1 MNSVLAGIFLPA
13 EETHS
18 SAIFAKKQGF
28 EGKSTSESCGIVD
41 LANDI
46 SSSSL
51 RHLQPHGS
59 ILASCEEIL
68 SDEDRIPG
76 FHRSRERVVIHRQ
89 HFGRTRSCCCCCGGG
104 GGGDGD
110 GVAAVIAIVVVV
122 VVGRT
127 ENELLTF
134 H

>member
-1 MNSVLAGIFLPA
+1 MQCLQRNRDSR
-13 EETHS
+13 
-18 SAIFAKKQGF
+18 GF

-89 HFGRTRSCCCCCGGG
+89 HFGRTRSCCC
-104 GGGDGD
+104 GGDGG

>member
-1 MNSVLAGIFLPA
+1 MQCLQRNRDSRGL
-13 EETHS
+13 
-18 SAIFAKKQGF
+18 

-76 FHRSRERVVIHRQ
+76 FHRSCERVVIHRQ
-89 HFGRTRSCCCCCGGG
+89 HFGRTRSCGSDGGS
-104 GGGDGD
+104 
-110 GVAAVIAIVVVV
+110 VAAVIAIVVVV
-122 VVGRT
+122 VVVVGRT
-127 ENELLTF
+127 ENELFTF

>member
-1 MNSVLAGIFLPA
+1 MQCLQRNRDSR
-13 EETHS
+13 
-18 SAIFAKKQGF
+18 GF

-41 LANDI
+41 LANDV

-89 HFGRTRSCCCCCGGG
+89 HFGRTRSCCC
-104 GGGDGD
+104 GGD
-110 GVAAVIAIVVVV
+110 AAVIAIVVVV
-122 VVGRT
+122 VVGGRT